1 MQSHDSP
8 RSRPDAACIPD
19 RGFSRGRRH
28 RHGLV
33 GVRELPTADH
43 SRADLRWRSHI
54 HGRYHRICDT
64 DRDSIIFS
72 AVSGIGFSCILVL
85 LVAGVQLSTPHHVIA
100 TASAVITS
108 TRSIGAAMFTAIYTA
123 VFSQKL
129 SHNIPAK
136 ITAATLPEG
145 LPQSSLGAFIG
156 ALSSHNRTAL
166 QSIPGVTGE
175 IIQSGNEALREAYL
189 ESIKPVFIIAIP
201 FGAIGCVCCLFLGT
215 MRDAMTYKVDAPV
228 EKLHAKGPRL

>member
-1 MQSHDSP
+1 MQLAYRMVAFHGVAATVTALWGYAS
-8 RSRPDAACIPD
+8 SRLRTIREPIFAGVLIFTVGTI
-19 RGFSRGRRH
+19 GFATLKIQH
-28 RHGLV
+28 V
-33 GVRELPTADH
+33 
-43 SRADLRWRSHI
+43 
-54 HGRYHRICDT
+54 

-136 ITAATLPEG
+136 IVAATLPEG

-156 ALSSHNRTAL
+156 ALSNHNQTAL

-175 IIQSGNEALREAYL
+175 IIRSGNEALREAYL
-189 ESIKPVFIIAIP
+189 ESIKPVVIIAIP